1 MDNLVLAAIIIKVPL
16 CEVPGMEKISMIS
29 CGGYHTT
36 CVDENGSLWTFGY
49 NRNGQLGLGD
59 TENRNKANEVPDI
72 TNVKSLSKGCITD
85 SCIVQCDDNSLWV
98 FGLNNCGQLGLNNT
112 TNQVSPQRMD
122 EQWEQMVG
130 SGRNWQRGK
139 SARNTK

>member
-1 MDNLVLAAIIIKVPL
+1 MFP

-29 CGGYHTT
+29 CGNNHTT
-36 CVDENGSLWTFGY
+36 CVDENGFLWTFGF
-49 NRNGQLGLGD
+49 NSQGQLGLGD
-59 TENRNKANEVPDI
+59 TEARNKASKVPGI
-72 TNVKSLSKGCITD
+72 SNVKSLSKGCVTN

-98 FGLNNCGQLGLNNT
+98 FGRNCHGQLGLNNT
-112 TNQVSPQRMD
+112 RSQISPQRMD

-139 SARNTK
+139 MQEIQNDFGSKGDR